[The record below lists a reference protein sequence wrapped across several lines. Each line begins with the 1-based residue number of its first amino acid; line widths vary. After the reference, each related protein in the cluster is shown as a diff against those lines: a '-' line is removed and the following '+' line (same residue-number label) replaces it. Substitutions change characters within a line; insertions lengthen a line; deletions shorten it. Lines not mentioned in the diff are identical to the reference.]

1 MNQTHRNSA
10 DSSSKPFASAN
21 TASRDP
27 SFRSANMARYRS
39 NSDNLVSRRI
49 FSRSGTE
56 RSAEAGS
63 RAAEWADETRGEWE
77 AAGAGSMQG
86 YWLLQR

>member
-1 MNQTHRNSA
+1 
-10 DSSSKPFASAN
+10 
-21 TASRDP
+21 
-27 SFRSANMARYRS
+27 MARYRS

-56 RSAEAGS
+56 RSAESGS

-77 AAGAGSMQG
+77 TAGAGSMHG
-86 YWLLQR
+86 YWLG